1 MKHFPRKKK
10 APIRILYIII
20 QHGSVVNSSLTLE
33 VPKNQ
38 HIMSLRLSRKRRRRF
53 SQKLCSS
60 RKLRKKFVF
69 CWFSLHFKRR
79 QFFIWRFLD
88 CEVEI
93 LAFHW
98 VDLSNAL
105 WIIPVRPIEQKRR
118 SFDEKNQNFNKNFQ
132 YIKALT
138 FASLYMSSKLNF
150 SRENL

>member
-1 MKHFPRKKK
+1 MLISPYYIVANSFLGSKEPENQYIMYLWPMRKKK
-10 APIRILYIII
+10 R
-20 QHGSVVNSSLTLE
+20 S
-33 VPKNQ
+33 
-38 HIMSLRLSRKRRRRF
+38 F
-53 SQKLCSS
+53 SQKICCS

-69 CWFSLHFKRR
+69 CWFSLHFKRC

-138 FASLYMSSKLNF
+138 FASLFVRWHFLTSL
-150 SRENL
+150 L